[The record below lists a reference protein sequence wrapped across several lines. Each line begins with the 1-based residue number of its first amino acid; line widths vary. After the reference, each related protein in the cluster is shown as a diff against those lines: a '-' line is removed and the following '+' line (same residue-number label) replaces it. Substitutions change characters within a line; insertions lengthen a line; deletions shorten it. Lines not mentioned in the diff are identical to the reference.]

1 MDFGAFE
8 LEPGLT
14 TLLHSSELSW
24 SKKIF
29 QLKKCLRLEMKSIV

>member
-1 MDFGAFE
+1 MKLMDFGAFAE

-24 SKKIF
+24 SKKMY
-29 QLKKCLRLEMKSIV
+29 QQKNV